1 MGLYLSFD
9 FQSAA
14 DMAVLLVLPIHAPDP
29 RVRAVGAQVEVAT
42 DNRFER

>member
-14 DMAVLLVLPIHAPDP
+14 DMAVLLPI
-29 RVRAVGAQVEVAT
+29 QVCVPSRSGRNLKILFAT

>member
-14 DMAVLLVLPIHAPDP
+14 DMAVLLPIHVCVPSG
-29 RVRAVGAQVEVAT
+29 VQVEVAT

>member
-14 DMAVLLVLPIHAPDP
+14 DMAVLLPIHVCVPS
-29 RVRAVGAQVEVAT
+29 VEAQVEVAT